1 MAIVW
6 HGVII
11 KVCSENGKS
20 VMTISLH
27 DDKWVSIWADDKA
40 LPFLLSLLELSLLL
54 LWGAARLRQQQQAAK
69 LISWNDR
76 SPRPWLY
83 HHGTRQPKREHQD
96 GQGPNSSD
104 LGYIFQIYKFLLGR
118 LSHAQFLFCALFRSC
133 DYGGWRNHARS
144 KSRCWIHIDLY
155 FTKWLWNKKN
165 WLRRNWFGFR

>member
-104 LGYIFQIYKFLLGR
+104 LGYIFQIYKLLLGR
-118 LSHAQFLFCALFRSC
+118 PSHAQFPFPDLQVHVRPSESYPVSALVRKFDVKYILTFILQSDC
-133 DYGGWRNHARS
+133 
-144 KSRCWIHIDLY
+144 
-155 FTKWLWNKKN
+155 
-165 WLRRNWFGFR
+165 GF

>member
-1 MAIVW
+1 MW

-54 LWGAARLRQQQQAAK
+54 LRAARLRRRQQAAK

-104 LGYIFQIYKFLLGR
+104 LLNVFSRSTFLWGCTI
-118 LSHAQFLFCALFRSC
+118 HAQFPLWIFFDFKSSN
-133 DYGGWRNHARS
+133 DYGIRNCNWGW
-144 KSRCWIHIDLY
+144 WIHAQFHLSFIRIVTDSNTY
-155 FTKWLWNKKN
+155 
-165 WLRRNWFGFR
+165 